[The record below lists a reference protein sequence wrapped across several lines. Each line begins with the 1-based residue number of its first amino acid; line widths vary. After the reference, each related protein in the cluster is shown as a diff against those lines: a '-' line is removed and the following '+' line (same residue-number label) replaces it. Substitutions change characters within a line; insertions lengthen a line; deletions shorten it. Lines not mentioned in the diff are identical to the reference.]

1 MERSAALVVDSG
13 PLFAFLDRRDP
24 LHASCVELFETHPGP
39 LVVPTLVL
47 AEVTYLASERLH
59 IDAELRLLADL
70 ALGNFITEAV
80 HATDWLRIAELVA
93 HYVDLRLGT
102 VDASVVA
109 AAERLGVTTI
119 ATLDPRHFSVVRPKH
134 AESFKLLP

>member
-1 MERSAALVVDSG
+1 VERSAALVVDSG

-24 LHASCVELFETHPGP
+24 LHASCVPLFETHPGP

-47 AEVTYLASERLH
+47 AEVTFLAGERLH
-59 IDAELRLLADL
+59 VDAELRLLADF
-70 ALGNFITEAV
+70 ALGNFIAEAV
-80 HATDWLRIAELVA
+80 HATDWLRIAQLVERYA
-93 HYVDLRLGT
+93 DLLLGT

-119 ATLDPRHFSVVRPKH
+119 ATLDRCHFSVVRPKH
-134 AESFKLLP
+134 VEAFELLP